1 MITRTITTTV
11 ADAFCIDKNSKETF
25 FETVTLSGTFKDE
38 KKLNKAIAKMLDSD
52 YIRFVYAE
60 NVHEVETLYG
70 MDENEFIKNAKSL
83 PPRNTK
89 NNELETAT
97 NN

>member
-70 MDENEFIKNAKSL
+70 MDENEFIKNAKVL

-89 NNELETAT
+89 DNELETVT

>member
-38 KKLNKAIAKMLDSD
+38 KKLNKAIAKMIDSD

-70 MDENEFIKNAKSL
+70 MDENEFIKNAKVL

-89 NNELETAT
+89 DNELETVT